1 MTSESKRKGDKKMYY
16 ILTKKEEK
24 TVAHTDFIDIA
35 EMIAKG
41 FTEECV
47 IRWSAGN
54 NDIAEGKK
62 FNET

>member
-1 MTSESKRKGDKKMYY
+1 MYF

-35 EMIAKG
+35 EMIAKN

-54 NDIAEGKK
+54 NDNAEGRK

>member
-1 MTSESKRKGDKKMYY
+1 MYY
-16 ILTKKEEK
+16 ILTKKKEK

-35 EMIAKG
+35 EMIAKD

-47 IRWSAGN
+47 IRWAAGN
-54 NDIAEGKK
+54 NDKVEGRK